1 MNTNLS
7 GSIRPTTKD
16 QISINLFFLL
26 LLILELS
33 DVDAD
38 LLHDLVVELLPVAD
52 EEQDFQQDKEGSG
65 QKGLVL
71 EHIILTLHYKTLKL
85 I

>member
-65 QKGLVL
+65 QQGLVL
-71 EHIILTLHYKTLKL
+71 EHFINVTLQNP
-85 I
+85 

>member
-1 MNTNLS
+1 
-7 GSIRPTTKD
+7 
-16 QISINLFFLL
+16 
-26 LLILELS
+26 
-33 DVDAD
+33 
-38 LLHDLVVELLPVAD
+38 VELLPVAD